1 MNNVQLKNRQCS
13 ILSYTARMG
22 RRSDHSRE
30 ELRDL
35 FLKAGQAH
43 LADVGF
49 ARFSG
54 REVAKQVGYSIG
66 TLYNIFGSLDG
77 LLVAINS
84 RTFDLWSDH
93 LRDALEAGGED
104 RIRALVEGYFS
115 FAETHPNLWMA
126 IYDHRLPEGVTLDA
140 DAEARRT
147 ALVDIVEAEIER
159 ELGDKAQGIEVER
172 LTRSLV
178 ATVHGHCNFMLTGS
192 FALMGEERP
201 VELALAR
208 VRDSMAAAAR

>member
-1 MNNVQLKNRQCS
+1 
-13 ILSYTARMG
+13 MG
-22 RRSDHSRE
+22 RRSDHSRD

-43 LADVGF
+43 LAKVGF

-66 TLYNIFGSLDG
+66 TLYNVFGSLDG
-77 LLVAINS
+77 LMVAINS

-93 LRDALEAGGED
+93 LRGALEAGGDD

-115 FAETHPNLWMA
+115 FAQTHPNLWMA
-126 IYDHRLPEGVTLDA
+126 IYDHRLPDGVGLDA

-147 ALVDIVEAEIER
+147 ALVDIVEAEIRR
-159 ELGDKAQGIEVER
+159 ELANRAGRVDVAR

-192 FALMGEERP
+192 FALMGEEAP

-208 VRDSMAAAAR
+208 VRDSLAAVPV